1 MKRVLYISSSGTR
14 GQTQAKKGVKSNAF
28 SITNRTKNKV
38 AGSEKVGKV
47 MKPKDKDLNMKY
59 DISSSLSMNTITK
72 KLHKTLGI
80 IDDPS
85 QNSLYNW
92 NMSLNYYNRFKLP
105 TTNDMLQKGF
115 AHVFFVRPDCNILS
129 NGKATSSVMNNQFFA
144 MQAKRSPGLLKELVL
159 NNGKKHDF
167 MLSLSNKVASFSL
180 ADEYINSDTYGKGY
194 TGYKI
199 AYGKNNIESKTAG
212 QLSITFTDDRNGRV
226 YKYLKFDG
234 KKCLNFNDNGTC
246 TDEKDTSIYAM
257 VENLNVGKM
266 VDGSLDQNVD
276 NEIERYCYDNDT
288 LICHYYGGLYQWA
301 EMMQLPSACNNMD
314 CSDRYDPTNHQGI
327 CPKGWRLLTYEDFY
341 IILNSNGNTH
351 GIEGLRSSFG
361 CGGYNGTGFSLV
373 CGGENWG
380 YAYDNFDEGVYW
392 FYPEETD
399 SNLQKASGSFTG
411 LSMTTVRKGSYKKT
425 HGFSVR
431 CVKAE

>member
-1 MKRVLYISSSGTR
+1 MKTIKKIGFVSAVAFAMLAFSACDDSSSASSDETSVSSSSVETSDLDESSSSVDKKSSGNESTEKDKSSSSVK
-14 GQTQAKKGVKSNAF
+14 GSEPAEVSSSSAKE
-28 SITNRTKNKV
+28 TKNSSDSKSSSSIKSGDSSSSKKDV
-38 AGSEKVGKV
+38 SSSSVSSSSSEKQ
-47 MKPKDKDLNMKY
+47 
-59 DISSSLSMNTITK
+59 SSS
-72 KLHKTLGI
+72 
-80 IDDPS
+80 
-85 QNSLYNW
+85 
-92 NMSLNYYNRFKLP
+92 
-105 TTNDMLQKGF
+105 
-115 AHVFFVRPDCNILS
+115 
-129 NGKATSSVMNNQFFA
+129 SSVKQSSSSSN
-144 MQAKRSPGLLKELVL
+144 LVQSSSSKG
-159 NNGKKHDF
+159 NPWGTSAEWGPFNCNVNGGC
-167 MLSLSNKVASFSL
+167 L
-180 ADEYINSDTYGKGY
+180 E
-194 TGYKI
+194 
-199 AYGKNNIESKTAG
+199 
-212 QLSITFTDDRNGRV
+212 FTDDRNDRT
-226 YKYLKFDG
+226 YKYMKFDG
-234 KKCLNFNDNGTC
+234 KKCLNFNDKGKC
-246 TDEKDTSIYAM
+246 TDEKDTTIYAM
-257 VENLNVGKM
+257 VENLNIGKM

>member
-1 MKRVLYISSSGTR
+1 MIMKQVLYISSSGKR
-14 GQTQAKKGVKSNAF
+14 GQKQSKKGSKSNAF
-28 SITNRTKNKV
+28 HITNRTKNKV
-38 AGSEKVGKV
+38 SGKEKVGTV

-59 DISSSLSMNTITK
+59 DISSSLSMNAITK

-212 QLSITFTDDRNGRV
+212 QLSITFNDDRNGHV
-226 YKYLKFDG
+226 YQLIRAWTEYISGVYRGEIIPKESTIMNKILDY
-234 KKCLNFNDNGTC
+234 
-246 TDEKDTSIYAM
+246 SSAIYYIVTA
-257 VENLNVGKM
+257 E
-266 VDGSLDQNVD
+266 D
-276 NEIERYCYDNDT
+276 NETI
-288 LICHYYGGLYQWA
+288 IFWSKYYGVFPTQIPSDQYAWA
-301 EMMQLPSACNNMD
+301 QGNVIQTLN
-314 CSDRYDPTNHQGI
+314 PTIQFVYSFKEDYN
-327 CPKGWRLLTYEDFY
+327 PKALVEFNANAGVGSGTLTYAPTFDKNLGHVGATWVGAPF
-341 IILNSNGNTH
+341 
-351 GIEGLRSSFG
+351 IETLTGSSTGAECPYTLKLRFR
-361 CGGYNGTGFSLV
+361 
-373 CGGENWG
+373 E
-380 YAYDNFDEGVYW
+380 
-392 FYPEETD
+392 
-399 SNLQKASGSFTG
+399 
-411 LSMTTVRKGSYKKT
+411 
-425 HGFSVR
+425 
-431 CVKAE
+431 

>member
-1 MKRVLYISSSGTR
+1 
-14 GQTQAKKGVKSNAF
+14 
-28 SITNRTKNKV
+28 
-38 AGSEKVGKV
+38 

-59 DISSSLSMNTITK
+59 DISSSLSMNAITK

-212 QLSITFTDDRNGRV
+212 QLSITFN
-226 YKYLKFDG
+226 
-234 KKCLNFNDNGTC
+234 
-246 TDEKDTSIYAM
+246 DTS
-257 VENLNVGKM
+257 
-266 VDGSLDQNVD
+266 
-276 NEIERYCYDNDT
+276 
-288 LICHYYGGLYQWA
+288 
-301 EMMQLPSACNNMD
+301 
-314 CSDRYDPTNHQGI
+314 
-327 CPKGWRLLTYEDFY
+327 
-341 IILNSNGNTH
+341 
-351 GIEGLRSSFG
+351 
-361 CGGYNGTGFSLV
+361 
-373 CGGENWG
+373 
-380 YAYDNFDEGVYW
+380 
-392 FYPEETD
+392 
-399 SNLQKASGSFTG
+399 ASGPVTSFKP
-411 LSMTTVRKGSYKKT
+411 L
-425 HGFSVR
+425 
-431 CVKAE
+431 A